1 MPQSRPNAA
10 TSPADPVQ
18 ADRAVEDRAL
28 AECVRKLAPRLLRY
42 CRGRLKR
49 TADAEELAQETLCAL
64 VERWRRL
71 GPPENPEAF
80 VFVIARRRAARVA
93 VKAALLQPLELLGD
107 RPSRHPLPDDQ
118 AEAEEALG
126 HLRRE
131 LARLPSREREAMLLV
146 FGAGLD
152 HDAAAAALGIGR
164 SALKMR
170 IHRAKKRLANR
181 LEPIHDPAR
190 P

>member
-1 MPQSRPNAA
+1 MPQSRPDAA
-10 TSPADPVQ
+10 ASPASDPAP
-18 ADRAVEDRAL
+18 ADRALE
-28 AECVRKLAPRLLRY
+28 ECVRRLAPRLLRY
-42 CRGRLKR
+42 CRGRLER
-49 TADAEELAQETLCAL
+49 TADAEELAQETLCVL

-71 GPPENPEAF
+71 GPPQNPEAF

-93 VKAALLQPLELLGD
+93 VKTALLQPLELLGD
-107 RPSRHPLPDDQ
+107 RASRLPLPDDQ
-118 AEAEEALG
+118 AEALEARG
-126 HLRRE
+126 QLRCE
-131 LARLPSREREAMLLV
+131 LARLPLREREAMLLV

-152 HDAAAAALGIGR
+152 HDDAAAVLGIGR

-170 IHRAKKRLANR
+170 IHRAKKRLATR